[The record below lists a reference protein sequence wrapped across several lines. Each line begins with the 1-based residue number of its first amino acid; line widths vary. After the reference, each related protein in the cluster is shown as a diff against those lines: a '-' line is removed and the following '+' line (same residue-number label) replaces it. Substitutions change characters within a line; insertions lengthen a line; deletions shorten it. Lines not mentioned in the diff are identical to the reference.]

1 MRIDVKFYAEQAS
14 KEEAEA
20 IFKVPIK
27 KIIENIAACVPG
39 CEIDSEDLDRYL
51 GPQHPSE
58 LSGAIEWNW
67 AVKQEFNGYSGIGMV
82 WLNAKFTKGVPFA
95 NVDTV
100 DSQGR
105 RLRMEVRVS

>member
-1 MRIDVKFYAEQAS
+1 MQINIKFYAEQAS
-14 KEEAEA
+14 KKEAEA

-27 KIIENIAACVPG
+27 KIIESIAASVPG
-39 CEIDSEDLDRYL
+39 CEIDREDLDSL
-51 GPQHPSE
+51 GSQNPSE
-58 LSGAIEWNW
+58 LSGAIEWTW
-67 AVKQEFNGYSGIGMV
+67 AVKQEFNGYTGIGMI
-82 WLNAKFTKGVPFA
+82 WLNTKFTKDLPFT